1 MMMMIN
7 QLGLDCSLSSWARR
21 LKTPN
26 RSSAVSQVQGVSK
39 KTSFCQNWPWQILL
53 LIMKNPLSFFMT
65 NVCDSFCNSYICI
78 IWLGYIYPTLAKR
91 YLLWLHVEVFGR
103 PLCATPLSSCYWSS
117 PELKTSC
124 ANPWLPSHLEPLH
137 LEIGQQSLPGAQAES
152 SWYPSSCGTPLQERI
167 TEADWI
173 AALEASLFWNH
184 YLGQKNT
191 TSSLKNNKTI
201 WEKFITC
208 ARTFTCCERRAW
220 CFTCIS
226 KSFISISHCQQ

>member
-1 MMMMIN
+1 MLRSLDGHCASL
-7 QLGLDCSLSSWARR
+7 LGCS
-21 LKTPN
+21 
-26 RSSAVSQVQGVSK
+26 
-39 KTSFCQNWPWQILL
+39 
-53 LIMKNPLSFFMT
+53 
-65 NVCDSFCNSYICI
+65 
-78 IWLGYIYPTLAKR
+78 
-91 YLLWLHVEVFGR
+91 
-103 PLCATPLSSCYWSS
+103 LSSCYWSS

-201 WEKFITC
+201 WEKFISC
-208 ARTFTCCERRAW
+208 ARTFTCCERKAW
-220 CFTCIS
+220 CFTCIWV
-226 KSFISISHCQQ
+226 SHLFLTVNNNIYHGQFWHKEVFFWDTLYLIHIADLWQTFWVILVNG